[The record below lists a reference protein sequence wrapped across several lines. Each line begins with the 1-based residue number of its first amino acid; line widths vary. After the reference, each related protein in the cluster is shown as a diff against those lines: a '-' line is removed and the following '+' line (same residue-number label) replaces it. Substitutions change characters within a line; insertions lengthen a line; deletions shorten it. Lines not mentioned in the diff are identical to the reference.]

1 MLFQPTNGGYQ
12 NGELGMDMRLAA
24 FDIQELL
31 GAQISTETRLGHGI
45 IAECHGQFRSHD
57 AVAAMR
63 NVGKRPA
70 MDKSRR
76 TL

>member
-1 MLFQPTNGGYQ
+1 
-12 NGELGMDMRLAA
+12 MDMRLAA

-45 IAECHGQFRSHD
+45 IAECHSQFRSHNTITT
-57 AVAAMR
+57 MR

-70 MDKSRR
+70 MDESRR
-76 TL
+76 AF